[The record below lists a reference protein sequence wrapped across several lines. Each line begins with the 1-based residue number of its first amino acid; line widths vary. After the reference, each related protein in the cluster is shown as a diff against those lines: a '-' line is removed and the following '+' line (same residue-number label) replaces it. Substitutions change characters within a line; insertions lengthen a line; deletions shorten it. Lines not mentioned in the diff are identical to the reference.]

1 VSRAR
6 HEGGFTLPELL
17 TTLFIALVVALAA
30 FALVETVMR
39 RSQDVQQRVD
49 ANQRGRMAMEQIT
62 RQLRSQVCLD
72 ANTAPVVEAT
82 QNRVVFYGRL
92 DDGAAELPERRT
104 LTFDPTQKSIVER
117 VDRGVRAMPVG
128 ATAPVYT
135 WTQKSQRTVLRNVI
149 RDTDGGAAQPVF
161 TYWRYVA
168 GTVPPQLQQLT
179 TVSATDLP
187 YLAKIG
193 LRFDVLPS
201 TATQATKAS
210 APLFDEV
217 VVRLTNPETVK
228 TTADPAPRATCI

>member
-6 HEGGFTLPELL
+6 HEGGFSLPELL

-72 ANTAPVVEAT
+72 ANTAPVVQAT
-82 QNRVVFYGRL
+82 SDRVVFYGRL
-92 DDGAAELPERRT
+92 DDGEAEVPERRT
-104 LTFDPTQKSIVER
+104 LTFDPVQKSIVER
-117 VDRGVRAMPVG
+117 VDEGVKTFPVG
-128 ATAPVYT
+128 AIAPVYT
-135 WTQKSQRTVLRNVI
+135 WTQRSQRTVLRNVV
-149 RDTDGGAAQPVF
+149 RDTDGGTALPVF
-161 TYWRYVA
+161 TFWRYES
-168 GTVPPQLQQLT
+168 GTLPPRLQQLP
-179 TVSATDLP
+179 TVNAADLP

-201 TATQATKAS
+201 SATKATKAS

-228 TTADPAPRATCI
+228 TAADPAPRATCI